1 MAKKGGTP
9 MDSISLDNVLQ
20 ANAPSGQLNQSMFQ
34 VITTASSTRK
44 VGVVVGYCLAVGVI
58 ATTLCHCTPRQPHS
72 QQHTFC
78 RLFFFR
84 VAVDRCFLVVCR
96 GAKTSL
102 CARARVSGTSGCTR
116 STVRYGPGRRGPPG
130 STATCCLRIASPAS
144 TITSSRAPPPRY
156 RDLSDLI

>member
-1 MAKKGGTP
+1 

-78 RLFFFR
+78 RLFFFGLL
-84 VAVDRCFLVVCR
+84 VIVVFLLFAGGQKR
-96 GAKTSL
+96 L
-102 CARARVSGTSGCTR
+102 C
-116 STVRYGPGRRGPPG
+116 VRE
-130 STATCCLRIASPAS
+130 PAS
-144 TITSSRAPPPRY
+144 QERVVVRDQQCGTGPEEEALRAARPERH
-156 RDLSDLI
+156 DE